1 MLTVWEQYIF
11 IETMNVMKYSATDTK
26 KQKKNIKKNAISCLR
41 LMISNLVEMFKTNST
56 TST

>member
-26 KQKKNIKKNAISCLR
+26 KQKKKTLR
-41 LMISNLVEMFKTNST
+41 KMQFHV
-56 TST
+56 